1 MRQWCAAETGH
12 DASTGAGRSDAGET
26 ADALADAARRIAQL
40 EQDVAARDQFIAVI
54 GHEMRNPMVPIVL
67 SVDRARRMMAAG
79 DQDRLRQSLATLELA
94 VGAFVRRATQVLDAS
109 RFNAGQFRLD
119 PEPTDLSALVR
130 GVATSYAE
138 MARHAGCAVTTEV
151 ADGVTQM
158 CDRGAVQ
165 QMLENLLSNALKYG
179 AGRPVTVALA
189 RWGNGARLTVRDHGP
204 GIAPADRARIFERF
218 ERVAQRGS
226 PGGFGIGLWLVG
238 QLAKAMGAT
247 ITVDGAAG
255 EGATFSLHLPPNDD
269 RDGARAGG

>member
-1 MRQWCAAETGH
+1 MRQWFAAETGH
-12 DASTGAGRSDAGET
+12 EARTSAGRSDAGET
-26 ADALADAARRIAQL
+26 AEALSQAARRIAEL

-54 GHEMRNPMVPIVL
+54 GHEMRNPMVPILL

-79 DQDRLRQSLATLELA
+79 DTERLRQSLATLELA

-130 GVATSYAE
+130 GVAASYAE
-138 MARHAGCAVTTEV
+138 MARHAGCVVTTEV
-151 ADGVTQM
+151 EAGITQL

-189 RWGNGARLTVRDHGP
+189 RCGNGARLTVRDHGP

-218 ERVAQRGS
+218 ERAAQRGS

-238 QLAKAMGAT
+238 QLAKAMAAT
-247 ITVDGAAG
+247 ITVDGADG
-255 EGATFSLHLPPNDD
+255 EGAIFSLDLPPDNDSD
-269 RDGARAGG
+269 DGRAGG